1 MRNNIYTT
9 FLLLCLTL
17 PVFAQSGISDVLKS
31 IENNNKALQAGQRLN
46 ESQKLEA
53 RIGNYLPNPTVELNQ
68 LWADRSV
75 GGNANELAVTQ
86 SFDFP
91 TVYFNKNKLA
101 KLKSSASDYQYAA
114 TRQQILLKAQQICQ
128 EIIYLR
134 KQKHLLDERLKNA
147 ERLEALYNQR
157 FASGDAN
164 QLEINKI
171 QLEKIN
177 ANNASRRNQSALRSQ
192 LEQLQALNGGLP
204 IEFGE
209 DEFISTPVLP
219 EFSQL
224 ESTYLDAD
232 PTLKSLEGESES
244 AQREIKVS
252 RALTLPKFDIGYRRN
267 GGSDQTMNGFRIG
280 MSIPLWENKNTVKRA
295 KAQAEY
301 TALNVEDNTETLKA
315 TLKELYLQAQSLQ
328 LSKEEYAR
336 TLANQRSEEL
346 LNKSLEA
353 GQISMIDY
361 FVEITILYD
370 SIQNYLEVEKEYHNL
385 LAQLLQYTL

>member
-46 ESQKLEA
+46 ETQKLEA
-53 RIGNYLPNPTVELNQ
+53 RTGNYLPNPTVELNQ

-101 KLKSSASDYQYAA
+101 KLKSSTSDYQYAA

-164 QLEINKI
+164 QLELNKI

-192 LEQLQALNGGLP
+192 LEQLQALNGGIS
-204 IEFGE
+204 IEFSD
-209 DEFISTPVLP
+209 DEFINTPVLP
-219 EFSQL
+219 DFSQL
-224 ESTYLDAD
+224 ETTYLDAD

-336 TLANQRSEEL
+336 TLDNQRSEEL

-385 LAQLLQYTL
+385 LAQLLQYSL

>member
-46 ESQKLEA
+46 ETQKLEA
-53 RIGNYLPNPTVELNQ
+53 RTGNYLPNPTVELNQ

-101 KLKSSASDYQYAA
+101 KLKSSTSDYQYAA

-164 QLEINKI
+164 QLELTKI
-171 QLEKIN
+171 KLEKIN

-192 LEQLQALNGGLP
+192 LEQLQALNGGIS
-204 IEFGE
+204 IEFSD
-209 DEFISTPVLP
+209 DEFINTQVLP
-219 EFSQL
+219 DFSQL
-224 ESTYLDAD
+224 ETTYLDAD

-385 LAQLLQYTL
+385 LAQLLQYSL

>member
-53 RIGNYLPNPTVELNQ
+53 RTGNYLPNPTVELNQ

-75 GGNANELAVTQ
+75 GGNANELAVIQ

-164 QLEINKI
+164 QLELNKI

-192 LEQLQALNGGLP
+192 LEQLQALNGGVP

-301 TALNVEDNTETLKA
+301 TALNVEDNTQTLKA

>member
-9 FLLLCLTL
+9 ILLLCLTL
-17 PVFAQSGISDVLKS
+17 PALAQSGISDVLKS

-46 ESQKLEA
+46 ETQKLEA
-53 RIGNYLPNPTVELNQ
+53 RTGNYLPNPTVELNQ
-68 LWADRSV
+68 LWADRSA
-75 GGNANELAVTQ
+75 GGNSNELAVIQ

-157 FASGDAN
+157 LASGDAN
-164 QLEINKI
+164 QLELNKI

-192 LEQLQALNGGLP
+192 LEQLQALNGGLT
-204 IEFGE
+204 IQFDDNEYG
-209 DEFISTPVLP
+209 SSPVLP

-224 ESTYLDAD
+224 ETAYLGSD
-232 PTLKSLEGESES
+232 PTLKSLKSESES

-267 GGSDQTMNGFRIG
+267 GGSETTMNGFRIG

-301 TALNVEDNTETLKA
+301 SALNVEDNTQTLKA

-328 LSKEEYAR
+328 LSKDEYAR
-336 TLANQRSEEL
+336 TLANQHNEEL

-353 GQISMIDY
+353 GQMSMIDY

-385 LAQLLQYTL
+385 LAQLQQYSL

>member
-46 ESQKLEA
+46 ETQKLEA
-53 RIGNYLPNPTVELNQ
+53 RTGNYLPNPTVELNQ

-101 KLKSSASDYQYAA
+101 KLKSSTSDYQYAA

-164 QLEINKI
+164 QLELNKI

-192 LEQLQALNGGLP
+192 LEQLQALNGGIS
-204 IEFGE
+204 IEFSD
-209 DEFISTPVLP
+209 DEFINTQVLP
-219 EFSQL
+219 DFSQL
-224 ESTYLDAD
+224 ETTYLDAD

-336 TLANQRSEEL
+336 TLDNQRSEEL

-385 LAQLLQYTL
+385 LAQLLQYSL